1 MENHRLVISPER
13 RLRQR
18 WEESFR
24 AAGSP
29 SDDEL
34 LLETAQANEFDRKG
48 WKW

>member
-34 LLETAQANEFDRKG
+34 LLETSQANEFDRKG